1 MKNRINVLCATDRN
15 FLYPAYVTIA
25 SVIHNHKRFD
35 VRFFLIVD
43 EDISKEDL
51 DRLEKYVSSTGNS
64 IEFLS
69 LTDKSF
75 DEFETCE
82 RFTKA
87 AYFRLM
93 AHKYLPQDAD
103 RVLYL
108 DVDIVV
114 DKDIS
119 EFYFMDFQDKYLIAT
134 SHNPCPDYYNMLNS
148 TIVNL
153 QAAGRGEFFNS
164 GVIVFNLDKFREA
177 GITEKDYVDAYNYCR
192 ENEIEVFYDQGLLNF
207 MFYDKTL
214 YLSSMDYNFRYS
226 IPRDYASRL
235 DPDREYK
242 KAIIHY
248 TGMKQPY
255 KPWDIVFT
263 DEEIEMFGDVPYKSD
278 FFYVSKECNDLM
290 KIWWEYARLT
300 PVYEELSHDE
310 KVKHKWF
317 ARNLMPIF
325 LKYNVLLG
333 KTPNKEIQKIFRDK
347 VIVQYPEGFHHRAY
361 KLGCALFAPYFW
373 LRKRLQKKK

>member
-177 GITEKDYVDAYNYCR
+177 GITEKITSTLIITA
-192 ENEIEVFYDQGLLNF
+192 E
-207 MFYDKTL
+207 KT
-214 YLSSMDYNFRYS
+214 
-226 IPRDYASRL
+226 
-235 DPDREYK
+235 K
-242 KAIIHY
+242 
-248 TGMKQPY
+248 
-255 KPWDIVFT
+255 
-263 DEEIEMFGDVPYKSD
+263 
-278 FFYVSKECNDLM
+278 
-290 KIWWEYARLT
+290 
-300 PVYEELSHDE
+300 
-310 KVKHKWF
+310 
-317 ARNLMPIF
+317 
-325 LKYNVLLG
+325 
-333 KTPNKEIQKIFRDK
+333 
-347 VIVQYPEGFHHRAY
+347 
-361 KLGCALFAPYFW
+361 
-373 LRKRLQKKK
+373 